1 MREIMSL
8 PATQHP
14 FVFIDSLADITDRYD
29 TFIVDLW
36 GVIHDGHKPLE
47 GVLHALRALAL
58 MDKTVVFLSNA
69 PRRSRPLEDQLSR
82 MGVERDLYTRVYS
95 SGEDAMGALT
105 QEHRGKVCYAIMA
118 SIHEPLLEDAGARV
132 TQTLEEADFVL
143 NTGPIPLFVE
153 EHEGLLKEAVAK
165 DLPMVCVNP
174 DIAVM
179 REGVYSLC
187 AGALAKRYEEMGGR
201 VHYHGKPYPEIY
213 ERLWDLLGTPDKS
226 RILAVGDSL
235 TTDIYGANGFG
246 VDSLL
251 VLSGLEGYAMHMQD
265 KPFPNR
271 EKIEITCAAKHAFP
285 TYVARGFIYG
295 EA

>member
-1 MREIMSL
+1 MSM
-8 PATQHP
+8 PAPHP
-14 FVFIDSLADITDRYD
+14 TFDFIDSLGDVISRYD

-47 GVLHALRALAL
+47 GVLHALRALSL

-69 PRRSRPLEDQLSR
+69 PRRSRPLEDQLAR

-105 QEHRGKVCYAIMA
+105 QEHRGKVCYPLIAT
-118 SIHEPLLEDAGARV
+118 IHEPLLEDAGARV
-132 TQTLEEADFVL
+132 THTLEEADFLL

-153 EHEGLLKEAVAK
+153 EHEDLLGRAVALG
-165 DLPMVCVNP
+165 LPMVCVNP
-174 DIAVM
+174 DFAVM

-187 AGALAKRYEEMGGR
+187 AGALAKRYEELGGR
-201 VHYHGKPYPEIY
+201 VFYHGKPYPEIY
-213 ERLWDLLGTPDKS
+213 ERLWHLLGTPDKS
-226 RILAVGDSL
+226 RILAIGDSL
-235 TTDIYGANGFG
+235 TTDIFGANTFG

-265 KPFPNR
+265 TPFPNR
-271 EKIEITCAAKHAFP
+271 EKIEVTCGAKHAYP
-285 TYVARGFIYG
+285 TYVAHGFRYE